1 MAQIEAMTAKRYKV
15 RESELGGVEGGAFR
29 VLLGIDDL
37 KTAGEEATIY
47 ALSKSFADV
56 SPKRIQHQVEKLVQL
71 GLVTVERR
79 RQGAFP
85 NHLTPEGAAH
95 LDEYEEKYRRLSG
108 GAGRRTNNVRAAG
121 HKLATLLFAKV
132 NGFRHVSAFARSK
145 AK

>member
-37 KTAGEEATIY
+37 KTAGKDATIY
-47 ALSKSFADV
+47 AIAQAFGDV
-56 SPKRIQHQVEKLVQL
+56 SPKRIQHQIEKLVQL

-95 LDEYEEKYRRLSG
+95 LDAYEEKYRRLSA
-108 GAGRRTNNVRAAG
+108 GAGRRVNNIRAAAK
-121 HKLATLLFAKV
+121 KLLIWLFAKV
-132 NGFRHVSAFARSK
+132 NGFRHVSAFARRK